1 MKEYMENLEK
11 SALFKSIQRDNLS
24 AVLKC
29 LGAVLKQYD
38 KNERILNSG
47 DEVIGVGI
55 LAKGRAQLIKEDAMG
70 NRNIIGEI
78 EGGELFAESFV
89 CAGIKESPVTVVA
102 LESCVVLFIQ
112 VNKIIDV
119 CSNECSFH
127 KQIINN
133 LLKIIA
139 RKNLNLNR
147 KLDYLSLRTTR
158 EKLLEYLNDQQR
170 RARTNPFTIP
180 MNRVQLAD
188 YLCVDRSAMSRELG
202 RLRDEGILQF
212 KRSLFYLK
220 DIENDAL

>member
-78 EGGELFAESFV
+78 EGGCLLYTSR
-89 CAGIKESPVTVVA
+89 
-102 LESCVVLFIQ
+102 CV
-112 VNKIIDV
+112 
-119 CSNECSFH
+119 
-127 KQIINN
+127 
-133 LLKIIA
+133 
-139 RKNLNLNR
+139 
-147 KLDYLSLRTTR
+147 
-158 EKLLEYLNDQQR
+158 
-170 RARTNPFTIP
+170 
-180 MNRVQLAD
+180 
-188 YLCVDRSAMSRELG
+188 
-202 RLRDEGILQF
+202 
-212 KRSLFYLK
+212 
-220 DIENDAL
+220 